1 MKLTRSQVNT
11 LQNVTIPEIVKHVF
25 NVSDT
30 YLSKHTELKYQ
41 IEDFEGDPKT
51 REYLRLCMSHAEE
64 LCTIGIAH
72 YYDRMCLY
80 GGSDYGEH
88 LGRMVVDLQKM
99 ERGIGW
105 LKAALQ
111 YIEFQNEQ
119 EETKK

>member
-1 MKLTRSQVNT
+1 MKLTRGQVNT
-11 LQNVTIPEIVKHVF
+11 LQNITIPEIVKHVF

-30 YLSKHTELKYQ
+30 YLSKHSELKCL
-41 IEDFEGDPKT
+41 IEDFERDDNT
-51 REYLRLCMSHAEE
+51 REYLRLCMRHAEE
-64 LCTIGIAH
+64 QCTIGIAH

-88 LGRMVVDLQKM
+88 LGRIVVDLQRM

-105 LKAALQ
+105 LKAAIQ

-119 EETKK
+119 EGTKK